1 MIMMLVR
8 VYVVC
13 IVEYHIFLAVL
24 LTFVASR
31 VLLFI
36 GFSNQNDIT
45 SMGYDGEGG
54 NIMGEGGGNDCLL
67 DGDKNHLNYID
78 RFRELDAG
86 LLACALA
93 KVGEQANLGLLF
105 DSLRNCRQYWND
117 RQTVYDYEYA
127 KAIANAQAEGLTSV
141 ESHPIQEHMEYG
153 KACTRVSLCWCPLQ
167 FRTFILLLLI
177 HFSPLLYLPYILATI
192 L

>member
-1 MIMMLVR
+1 MMLVR
-8 VYVVC
+8 VYCCLYDLLSISIFNGASYLC
-13 IVEYHIFLAVL
+13 I
-24 LTFVASR
+24 SC
-31 VLLFI
+31 LLFI
-36 GFSNQNDIT
+36 GFNNENDII

-54 NIMGEGGGNDCLL
+54 NIMGEGGGNDCLI

-127 KAIANAQAEGLTSV
+127 KAIANAQADGLTSV
-141 ESHPIQEHMEYG
+141 ETHPIQEHKYG
-153 KACTRVSLCWCPLQ
+153 KACTRVSWCWCSSIQ
-167 FRTFILLLLI
+167 
-177 HFSPLLYLPYILATI
+177 HFYLTTYPVLTIVMSNLMLLATI

>member
-1 MIMMLVR
+1 MG
-8 VYVVC
+8 
-13 IVEYHIFLAVL
+13 L
-24 LTFVASR
+24 LTFASH

-36 GFSNQNDIT
+36 GFSNDNDTI

-54 NIMGEGGGNDCLL
+54 NIMVEGGVNDCLI

-105 DSLRNCRQYWND
+105 DSLRNSIKYWD
-117 RQTVYDYEYA
+117 SRQTVYDYEYA

-153 KACTRVSLCWCPLQ
+153 KRCTKVSCVGVFQ
-167 FRTFILLLLI
+167 FITFILQSI
-177 HFSPLLYLPYILATI
+177 SHRITFLYISATI